1 VWEKKRLAIREAIVL
16 AAACYSLVTPIATP
30 CAVIAALPQSPPLAQ
45 VLQQSGPQPKED
57 DLARALMDRVAEP
70 AKDDIDTFKKAGM
83 QNVSPHRLT
92 PGERKAVEAALAALP
107 ALNKRVLE
115 RHLHNLAF
123 VDGIPGEGTGL
134 TSPNKK
140 TGLSDITLRASV
152 IDESLTTFLTNKERR
167 VYKRD
172 GSEMTITVTG
182 TGTNALTYVLLHE
195 STHVLDVSCGVT
207 NDPGSRFVQG
217 IWAKYLTMAPSL
229 AAITPT
235 TYFRGADHLP
245 IAKASSVYD
254 SLAETPFVS
263 LYATASRQEDLAEL
277 VAWHEIYT
285 QDSGDLTIELRDAQG
300 KTVKQWHPLTF
311 PKVRAR
317 FTDVDQLLSSQPHC
331 ASQS

>member
-1 VWEKKRLAIREAIVL
+1 
-16 AAACYSLVTPIATP
+16 
-30 CAVIAALPQSPPLAQ
+30 
-45 VLQQSGPQPKED
+45 
-57 DLARALMDRVAEP
+57 
-70 AKDDIDTFKKAGM
+70 M
-83 QNVSPHRLT
+83 QDVKPHTLT
-92 PGERKAVEAALAALP
+92 SEERKAVEAALAALP

-134 TSPNKK
+134 TSPSKK

-167 VYKRD
+167 VYKQD
-172 GSEMTITVTG
+172 ASGMTITVAG

-195 STHVLDVSCGVT
+195 STHVVDISCGIT
-207 NDPGSRFVQG
+207 TTPGGPFVQS
-217 IWAKYLTMAPSL
+217 IWTDYSTLAPSL
-229 AAITPT
+229 AVITPT

-245 IAKASSVYD
+245 MAKATSLYD
-254 SLAETPFVS
+254 ALAQTPFVS

-285 QDSGDLTIELRDAQG
+285 QGGGDLTIELQDPGG
-300 KTVKQWHPLTF
+300 KTIRQWHPLTF
-311 PKVRAR
+311 PKVRER
-317 FTDVDQLLSSQPHC
+317 FTEVDQLLSSQPGC